1 MMMGDAPDRAAG
13 GAPPNSGASAK
24 RLLVMDDE
32 AAFGRFI
39 RRIAEGEGYEV
50 EVLTVPR
57 EFAEAYER
65 FRPAVVILDV
75 VMPEIDG
82 IELIRWLIAR
92 QANIKLIVMTG
103 FNPMYATMGAVLAE
117 AHGLMEVTSVV
128 KPIGVADLRK
138 LLATN

>member
-1 MMMGDAPDRAAG
+1 MTDDATADG
-13 GAPPNSGASAK
+13 GAAAAESRRR

-32 AAFGRFI
+32 AAFGRFV

-50 EVLTVPR
+50 EVLTQPR
-57 EFAEAYER
+57 DFAAAFER
-65 FRPAVVILDV
+65 FAPDMIVLDI
-75 VMPEIDG
+75 VMPEVDG
-82 IELIRWLIAR
+82 IELIRWLIAQSAHVR
-92 QANIKLIVMTG
+92 LVIMTG

-138 LLATN
+138 LLTPS

>member
-1 MMMGDAPDRAAG
+1 MMGDAPDPAAG
-13 GAPPNSGASAK
+13 GAAPTPEPTAR

-32 AAFGRFI
+32 AAFARFV

-50 EVLTVPR
+50 EVLTLPR
-57 EFAEAYER
+57 EFAETFER
-65 FRPAVVILDV
+65 FDPNVVILDV

-92 QANIKLIVMTG
+92 EAHIKLIVMTG

-138 LLATN
+138 LLA